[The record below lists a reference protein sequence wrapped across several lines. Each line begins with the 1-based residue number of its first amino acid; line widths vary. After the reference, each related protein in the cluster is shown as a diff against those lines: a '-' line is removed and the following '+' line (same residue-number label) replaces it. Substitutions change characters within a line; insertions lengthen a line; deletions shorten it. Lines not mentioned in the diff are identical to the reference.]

1 MNGRVLLRLHITCLY
16 TQFYQMINIT
26 KTITYN
32 FIWQLDSAENYKF
45 TKCKKLFNTK
55 TMREI
60 KKTVNGYSVGFW
72 ISKKFYTL
80 ENLRKR
86 LIKIEKQY

>member
-1 MNGRVLLRLHITCLY
+1 MKLN
-16 TQFYQMINIT
+16 QMTTIT

-60 KKTVNGYSVGFW
+60 KKTVNGYSVGYW

-80 ENLRKR
+80 ENLRNC
-86 LIKIEKQY
+86 LVKIENGYCPF

>member
-1 MNGRVLLRLHITCLY
+1 
-16 TQFYQMINIT
+16 MINIT
-26 KTITYN
+26 KTITYK

-60 KKTVNGYSVGFW
+60 KKTVNGYSVGYW

-80 ENLRKR
+80 ENLRNC
-86 LIKIEKQY
+86 LVKIEKINYPF

>member
-1 MNGRVLLRLHITCLY
+1 MT
-16 TQFYQMINIT
+16 TIT
-26 KTITYN
+26 KTITYK

-60 KKTVNGYSVGFW
+60 KKTVNGYSVGYW
-72 ISKKFYTL
+72 INKKFYTL
-80 ENLRKR
+80 ENLRKQ
-86 LIKIEKQY
+86 LVKIEKLDYPF